1 MKSLSINRERLEENL
16 ILKLEA
22 EYKEFVN
29 VYVEH
34 GKEGDRSY
42 LVENAFRLS
51 LYREFAEYT
60 GWLQEI
66 SDAVFEKILLQDNSL
81 AFLYEVYMANDL
93 INGPGTAVSE
103 ILVSLE

>member
-1 MKSLSINRERLEENL
+1 MKKLSVNRERLEENL

-29 VYVEH
+29 EYTEH
-34 GKEGDRSY
+34 GKGGDRLY

-60 GWLQEI
+60 EWLQEI

-81 AFLYEVYMANDL
+81 AYLYEVYMAGDL
-93 INGPGTAVSE
+93 IGGPGTVVSE
-103 ILVSLE
+103 ILASLE